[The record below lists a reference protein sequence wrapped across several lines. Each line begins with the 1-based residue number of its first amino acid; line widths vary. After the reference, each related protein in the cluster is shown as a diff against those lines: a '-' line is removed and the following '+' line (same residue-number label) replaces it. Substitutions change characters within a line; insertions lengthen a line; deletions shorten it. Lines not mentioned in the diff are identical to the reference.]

1 MTDAA
6 FILVSSLAFLKLF
19 VAVFVFADFS
29 EALSWFFVVF
39 FVFLH
44 SLSFYSFPGH

>member
-29 EALSWFFVVF
+29 EALSWFFVAYF
-39 FVFLH
+39 FLH